1 MASQMPTQQ
10 KSAMSKP
17 FNWAFI
23 PIAIIVIILGFMTM
37 GYYNTIQTLDED
49 QSAAAAEVINQYKRR
64 SDLITNLA
72 NTVQGYSDHEKS
84 IFTDIAASRAK
95 LNELQINPN
104 DFQDPQKLEAYEL
117 AQTSMKQQLS
127 RLLVL
132 VESYPDLKASE
143 LYKGLMVQ
151 LEGTENRIS
160 VARKR
165 YINAVKE
172 YNTTLR
178 RVPYLF
184 VAKVFGYAPLP
195 QFDIDDPMIDQPPV
209 VNFN

>member
-1 MASQMPTQQ
+1 MH
-10 KSAMSKP
+10 
-17 FNWAFI
+17 
-23 PIAIIVIILGFMTM
+23 
-37 GYYNTIQTLDED
+37 
-49 QSAAAAEVINQYKRR
+49 R